1 MKRLLFIFA
10 LCLWSVAGST
20 YAQWSIA
27 GTEIVLTEIVVFG
40 PLDDNKEETEGGR
53 PDPRQIRATQ
63 VGNTITAS
71 ADTDALAHVTVR
83 DQTTGSTVADQ
94 DFLGVTTIHVP
105 AEGSYTIRI
114 YSAGTAVEGQFSV
127 K

>member
-1 MKRLLFIFA
+1 MKKFLFIFFA
-10 LCLWSVAGST
+10 LCLWSVTGNT

-27 GTEIVLTEIVVFG
+27 GTEIVLTEVVVFG
-40 PLDDNKEETEGGR
+40 PLDDNKGGGVTP
-53 PDPRQIRATQ
+53 PDPTQFRAAQ
-63 VGNTITAS
+63 DGSTITVG

-83 DQTTGSTVADQ
+83 DQAIGSTVADL
-94 DFLGVTTIHVP
+94 DFLGATALDVP
-105 AEGSYTIRI
+105 AKGSYTIRI

>member
-105 AEGSYTIRI
+105 AEGS
-114 YSAGTAVEGQFSV
+114 
-127 K
+127 

>member
-10 LCLWSVAGST
+10 LCLWSVAGNT

-40 PLDDNKEETEGGR
+40 PLDDNKGGGVNP

-83 DQTTGSTVADQ
+83 DQATGSTVADQ

-114 YSAGTAVEGQFSV
+114 CSAGTAVEGQFSV